1 MPVTS
6 PVKVTDKGDEST
18 LEQVHIYSYYFIF
31 FLVIFWNLKNFIQGE
46 IMPEGINSHF
56 DK

>member
-18 LEQVHIYSYYFIF
+18 LEQVSIAIFSYFFLWFFETYKYFIH
-31 FLVIFWNLKNFIQGE
+31 GE